1 MPIKSRVLIF
11 VYKHILPAAPNQTEV
26 YTLQISHLSAL
37 EMKSRQKKE
46 GGFWL
51 VKIPQMTRHSLSFIK
66 KPETPLSTYPHGS
79 HSQNTCALRSGQWVA
94 Y

>member
-1 MPIKSRVLIF
+1 MPIKSRFLIF

-46 GGFWL
+46 GGF
-51 VKIPQMTRHSLSFIK
+51 
-66 KPETPLSTYPHGS
+66 
-79 HSQNTCALRSGQWVA
+79 
-94 Y
+94 